1 MCRVNLDTRTI
12 AFATAALAAI
22 CSLSSRIFMAIYF
35 AHPTTFIDFRSLN
48 LSDRQLAGD
57 AAFDLVD
64 DDDFVVVRLR
74 LTECSEPVFA
84 VPIPLVTVAA
94 PDIADQRF
102 LSSPHYHRLDVYD
115 GRVSKGLS
123 YFSRIIAPYLIVTR
137 KVFDRNNFIRFYAP
151 KDCNVPDTSYIR
163 WADTIL
169 KQASNLEQDDGI
181 D

>member
-12 AFATAALAAI
+12 AFATVALAAI

-102 LSSPHYHRLDVYD
+102 LKFPSLPSLGRLRRTRIKGAVVLFKNN
-115 GRVSKGLS
+115 RSVSNRNQKG
-123 YFSRIIAPYLIVTR
+123 FR
-137 KVFDRNNFIRFYAP
+137 
-151 KDCNVPDTSYIR
+151 
-163 WADTIL
+163 
-169 KQASNLEQDDGI
+169 
-181 D
+181 